1 MHLILLGQEAGFWL
15 FNNHSHN
22 CQIFKN
28 QTFLQKYC
36 KGFLN
41 TSKPS
46 IKTEMYYDYCIKSR
60 TLDEEG
66 ISQFSLFWK
75 TNLCI
80 VF

>member
-22 CQIFKN
+22 LQIFKN
-28 QTFLQKYC
+28 QTFLQKYS

-46 IKTEMYYDYCIKSR
+46 IKTEMYYDYCIK
-60 TLDEEG
+60 
-66 ISQFSLFWK
+66 K
-75 TNLCI
+75 
-80 VF
+80 